1 MADDKK
7 PLSELKLS
15 TVGKV
20 FALAAGAWLVGKA
33 SHIKVRGDADGIEAL
48 KRALMSSR
56 RFQDELRKKN
66 ATAQSVIQKLG
77 LKNASAA
84 QFKSITGVDWPL

>member
-1 MADDKK
+1 MTDSK
-7 PLSELKLS
+7 PLNELKLS

-20 FALAAGAWLVGKA
+20 FAMAAGAYLLGKA
-33 SHIKVRGDADGIEAL
+33 SHIKVRGDAAGIEAL
-48 KRALMSSR
+48 KRALMSSK
-56 RFQDELRKKN
+56 RFQDELRKPG

-84 QFKSITGVDWPL
+84 EFERRTGVPWPL